1 MSTLTIGKYTLNH
14 FDLGAKEEMDKYLDL
29 INLDISDYTF
39 ACNDFL
45 ALDIAICLNALCFE
59 EIGDNYNFNILN
71 AKNSITQ
78 SDGNVIDEISIA
90 YEVPTA

>member
-1 MSTLTIGKYTLNH
+1 
-14 FDLGAKEEMDKYLDL
+14 
-29 INLDISDYTF
+29 
-39 ACNDFL
+39 
-45 ALDIAICLNALCFE
+45 
-59 EIGDNYNFNILN
+59 LN